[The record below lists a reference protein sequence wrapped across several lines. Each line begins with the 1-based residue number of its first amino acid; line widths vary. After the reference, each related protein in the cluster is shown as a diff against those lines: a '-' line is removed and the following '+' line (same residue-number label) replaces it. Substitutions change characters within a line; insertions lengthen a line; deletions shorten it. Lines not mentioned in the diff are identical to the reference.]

1 MNNWGGSS
9 YLEESPSFVLLKFA
23 FFDDV
28 LKEFA
33 SRNVFHDHE
42 DVRRG
47 GNYLIQLWIR
57 EVEEGWRGG
66 EEEDLV
72 KYKTNNTN
80 NTENNNKY
88 KKTNIKNNDNSNF
101 NDNINFNSNNNNNR
115 TT

>member
-1 MNNWGGSS
+1 MNDWGGSS

-47 GNYLIQLWIR
+47 GNYLIQL
-57 EVEEGWRGG
+57 
-66 EEEDLV
+66 
-72 KYKTNNTN
+72 
-80 NTENNNKY
+80 
-88 KKTNIKNNDNSNF
+88 
-101 NDNINFNSNNNNNR
+101 
-115 TT
+115 